1 VPIFSHY
8 WPHEETGRAD
18 PDALMSRGPSLS
30 VEISVHE
37 EFAAILEQE
46 GISIPQPQTGLAL
59 IDTGASITS
68 IDQSVV
74 QALSLIPV
82 GVTPVATPSGQDEQ
96 FLYPCRITFPGTPIP
111 SLNFDR
117 VTGSELCGFGI
128 AALIGRDLLRHF
140 LLVYNGVEGS
150 WTLAF

>member
-1 VPIFSHY
+1 MPIFSHY

-18 PDALMSRGPSLS
+18 PDTLRVRGPSLS
-30 VEISVHE
+30 VEIGVHE
-37 EFAAILEQE
+37 EYAALLEQE
-46 GISIPQPQTGLAL
+46 ELEIPQPQAGVAL

-68 IDQSVV
+68 IDQSIV

-117 VTGSELCGFGI
+117 VTESKLGGFGI